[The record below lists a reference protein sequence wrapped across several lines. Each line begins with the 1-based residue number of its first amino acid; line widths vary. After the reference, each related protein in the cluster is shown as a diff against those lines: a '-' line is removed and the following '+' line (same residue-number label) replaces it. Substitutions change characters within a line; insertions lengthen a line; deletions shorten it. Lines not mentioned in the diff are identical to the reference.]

1 MGKKQVRFI
10 VLLTIAAFF
19 VWTLGVILIGFV
31 FDLGGTAAMIW
42 TVIMI
47 IATLVLSVFKCC
59 FDDKNSKRRKN
70 SRKW

>member
-1 MGKKQVRFI
+1 MSKKQVRFI
-10 VLLTIAAFF
+10 VLLTVAAF
-19 VWTLGVILIGFV
+19 VIWMVGVILIGFV
-31 FDLGGTAAMIW
+31 FDLGKSAAMIW

-59 FDDKNSKRRKN
+59 YNDKNSKRRKN

>member
-1 MGKKQVRFI
+1 MSKKQVRFI
-10 VLLTIAAFF
+10 VLLTVAAF
-19 VWTLGVILIGFV
+19 VIWTVGVILIGFI
-31 FDLGGTAAMIW
+31 FDLGKAAAMIW

-59 FDDKNSKRRKN
+59 FDDKKSKKRKN